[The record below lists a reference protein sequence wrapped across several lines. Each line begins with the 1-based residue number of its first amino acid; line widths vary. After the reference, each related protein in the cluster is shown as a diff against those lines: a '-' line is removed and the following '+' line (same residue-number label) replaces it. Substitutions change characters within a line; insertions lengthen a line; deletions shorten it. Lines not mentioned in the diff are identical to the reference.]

1 MYVIEPA
8 LLLVLSTVIGAVL
21 LGYAF
26 SRKPFSKPIP
36 GILIGGTAGLLGA
49 SLFNAPLNFCAL
61 EVERTPADY
70 ITALLLTVLG
80 FGLAIWLGKWGL
92 TRFLKGERLFPY
104 AEHLPGS
111 FSGRW
116 SGVIAFF
123 FLLPTAVILIAFN
136 YVPMLQTFQYATLL
150 ARFGT
155 PKTKFV
161 CLNNFTSLV
170 YDPAYLHSLLLS
182 FIFAAGIV
190 IVGLGLSLLIATMA
204 YQPIKG
210 ARIYRSLLIWPY
222 ALSPIVVGT
231 IFQLLLNNSAGIIN
245 HLLEKSIGIKVPWL
259 LDPTIA
265 PMTIILTAVWNLIG
279 FNILFYIAGLQN
291 VPKDLLEAASIDGA
305 NAFQRF
311 FSVTF
316 PLLAPFTFFL
326 VVTNS
331 IYAFFETFGLIRVL
345 TNGGPLGTTS
355 TAMYGVYLLGIEGKD
370 LGRSAAQSIVLL
382 AVVIGITI
390 VQFRVSNKTVT
401 YGA

>member
-1 MYVIEPA
+1 MYVIEPI
-8 LLLVLSTVIGAVL
+8 LLLVTAAVIGAAL
-21 LGYAF
+21 LGFVF
-26 SRKPFSKPIP
+26 SRPPFSKPIL
-36 GILIGGTAGLLGA
+36 GGLIGGISGLIGA
-49 SLFNAPLNFCAL
+49 SLFNVPLNFCAL
-61 EVERTPADY
+61 EAERTSADHVTG
-70 ITALLLTVLG
+70 ILLAALG
-80 FGLAIWLGKWGL
+80 FGLLVWLGKWGL
-92 TRFLKGERLFPY
+92 TRFLNGERLIPY
-104 AEHLPGS
+104 SEYLPGS

-116 SGVIAFF
+116 SGVIAFL
-123 FLLPTAVILIAFN
+123 FLLPTAVILIVFN
-136 YVPMLQTFQYATLL
+136 YVPMAQTFQYATLL

-161 CLNNFTSLV
+161 CLNNFTSLL
-170 YDPAYLHSLLLS
+170 YDANYLHSLLLS

-190 IVGLGLSLLIATMA
+190 IIGLSLSLLIATMA
-204 YQPIKG
+204 YQPVKG

-245 HLLEKSIGIKVPWL
+245 HILEKSIGFKVPWL

-265 PMTIILTAVWNLIG
+265 PLTIMLTAVWNLIG

-311 FSVTF
+311 FQITF

-370 LGRSAAQSIVLL
+370 LGRSSAQSIILL
-382 AVVIGITI
+382 LVVIGITV